1 MTDYR
6 LTELPWQA
14 DPLPGLFAIREL
26 GHPVLLDSAA
36 SGDRQGRFS
45 IAAADPVQLITAR
58 QDESGLQT
66 IDRLRTAISQLG
78 PAGWPEELQLPFGA
92 GALGFISYDFG
103 RNLENLPE
111 QALADISLP
120 SLQMGIYRWSLISD
134 NRRQR
139 RWLVCHPSVDA
150 DYQHKLLARLQAAAP
165 QPGHFALQ
173 QPFSAEQSRAAY
185 LAS

>member
-1 MTDYR
+1 
-6 LTELPWQA
+6 
-14 DPLPGLFAIREL
+14 
-26 GHPVLLDSAA
+26 
-36 SGDRQGRFS
+36 
-45 IAAADPVQLITAR
+45 
-58 QDESGLQT
+58 
-66 IDRLRTAISQLG
+66 
-78 PAGWPEELQLPFGA
+78 
-92 GALGFISYDFG
+92 
-103 RNLENLPE
+103 NLPE

-185 LAS
+185 LASFERIQQYIQAGDCYQVNLAQRFSAPCQGDPLQAYQRLRQHCPTP